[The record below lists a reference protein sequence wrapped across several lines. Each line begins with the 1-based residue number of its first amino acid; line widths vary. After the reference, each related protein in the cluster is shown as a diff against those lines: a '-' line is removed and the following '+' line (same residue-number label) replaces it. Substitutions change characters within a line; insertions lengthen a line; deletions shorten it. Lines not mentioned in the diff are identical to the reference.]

1 MLNHREVGL
10 LLSELPLKGSYI
22 QKITE
27 HDYHSFTLSLFEKD
41 EKAWLLYVEIATS
54 SSHFCRTDRMRRKSS
69 GTQRFVQYL
78 RSHATGAKITNVRQL
93 PFDRAFML
101 YLTKE
106 DAESRI
112 LFRFYSGPGANVIVL
127 DGENNIKEVMFR
139 RPKRM
144 EIQGCRLEIEER
156 TEEGGRTFEIRPYTG
171 NSFNS
176 FIDRYYST
184 LDRELETQDLV
195 ERIEKKRDRMIAEK
209 ERMIRNAAHKV
220 EACSGYE
227 DTKMMADLL
236 SSNLHLVKKGM
247 DRITLDDWRT
257 GERIALPLDPALS
270 ARENLDWLYA
280 RYQKDKRTLSLARQ
294 ELQDLENELE
304 ELKKHFESLL
314 SDPGNNLP
322 RLRQDAEETGK
333 KGVRKDYPGLLLT
346 SRGFSLLVGRNAK
359 ENDEILRRHTR
370 GSDWW
375 VHTRDFA
382 GAYVIIK
389 AQKDKSVPLE
399 VLLDASVLA
408 IHYSKAKNEKKVD
421 LYYTQ
426 VKYLRR
432 VKDGRTG
439 LVLATQEKNLT
450 VCPDEDRVAKLLEK
464 GDET

>member
-54 SSHFCRTDRMRRKSS
+54 CSHFCRTDRMRRKSS

-78 RSHATGAKITNVRQL
+78 RSHATGARITDVRQL
-93 PFDRAFML
+93 PFDRAFIMEL
-101 YLTKE
+101 VKDGE
-106 DAESRI
+106 ASGI

-127 DGENNIKEVMFR
+127 DGENNIKELMFR

-144 EIQGCRLEIEER
+144 ETQGCRLVIEER
-156 TEEGGRTFEIRPYTG
+156 TEEGGRTFDIRPYTG
-171 NSFNS
+171 SSFNS
-176 FIDRYYST
+176 FIDRYYSS
-184 LDRELETQDLV
+184 LDKEAETRDLV
-195 ERIEKKRDRMIAEK
+195 ERIERKRDRIISEK
-209 ERMIRNAAHKV
+209 ERMIRNAEQKV
-220 EACSGYE
+220 SACSGYE
-227 DTKMMADLL
+227 ETKMMADLL
-236 SSNLHLVKKGM
+236 SSNLHLVRKGM

-257 GERIALPLDPALS
+257 GGRIALPLDPALS
-270 ARENLDWLYA
+270 ARENLDRLYG
-280 RYQKDKRTLSLARQ
+280 RYQKDKRTLTLARQ
-294 ELQDLENELE
+294 ELLDLRKDLEEARQY
-304 ELKKHFESLL
+304 FDTLL
-314 SDPGNNLP
+314 SDPGNNLA
-322 RLRQDAEETGK
+322 RLRQAADEPGRKGEK
-333 KGVRKDYPGLLLT
+333 KDHPGLLLT
-346 SRGFSLLVGRNAK
+346 SRGFSILVGRNSR

-382 GAYVIIK
+382 GSYVIIK
-389 AQKDKSVPLE
+389 AQRDKSVPLE
-399 VLLDASVLA
+399 VLLDAAVLA

-432 VKDGRTG
+432 VKEGRTG

-450 VCPDEDRVAKLLEK
+450 VSADEDRVRKLLEK